1 METENHSQTSDWVN
15 AKILRD
21 RVSISLVHV
30 GLIDG
35 STLDQRNLV
44 SRNTIELKET
54 LLIWWQC
61 RIRLTPREIGHT
73 VGTVWMGIFWKM
85 KIKTSFFLKKKIP
98 ARWDSLL
105 WKGPV
110 LVTCTGLVWMR
121 RSRQAKLL
129 MHLYKINRPSGTLG
143 LWNSKRI
150 WKAMGKMASGNCKQV
165 PWYPLGS
172 LLNLQ
177 NERNLRSGLD
187 SNIFSE
193 LKEDTAPDNL
203 TWHFRKYSLNVS
215 KNYTLILTLKILH
228 TIYNIANWQSYL
240 KRTWTSLLKDQNSRK
255 AG

>member
-30 GLIDG
+30 GLIDE

-150 WKAMGKMASGNCKQV
+150 WKAMGKWLLGIANKFLGILWAHYSTYKTSGTYV
-165 PWYPLGS
+165 PVWIRTSYP
-172 LLNLQ
+172 
-177 NERNLRSGLD
+177 NLR
-187 SNIFSE
+187 
-193 LKEDTAPDNL
+193 
-203 TWHFRKYSLNVS
+203 
-215 KNYTLILTLKILH
+215 KILQI
-228 TIYNIANWQSYL
+228 TSRDISENIAWL
-240 KRTWTSLLKDQNSRK
+240 SRK
-255 AG
+255 IIH